1 MIPELIAPEIQAFVA
16 SHENDDVHEL
26 VLKNKFIHGVPA
38 ALVVRQIVGRN
49 KAKTKL
55 PSFYR
60 NERIVYPPSLSL
72 EQSSSEQTAA
82 HKASFVGETI
92 SESVCGAGAD
102 LTGGL
107 GVDTL
112 YLSRLFKTFHFVEPN
127 ADLIEIAKHNLREL
141 GARNVVFHNATAE
154 TFLASLDRSFD
165 FVYVDPSR
173 RTEGDNRL
181 VTLADCQ
188 PNIVSLQD
196 RLLATAPNVLVKTS
210 PLLDIQ
216 RGLAQLREVAS
227 VTVVAVGNECKELLY
242 HLVRDFGGEPT
253 VRANNILGDTTRSFE
268 FRLNEEREA
277 SVEFSEPCAY
287 LYEPNA
293 AVLKAGAF
301 RLIAERYNVRKL
313 HPNTHVYT
321 SDLLIESF
329 PGRIY
334 RLRAGVGADPSE
346 FERLF
351 PDRQTNIVLRNYPA
365 SVDELRKKLRVKDG
379 GEKYLLGVTTLSRPQ
394 LLAVER
400 LDLNRS

>member
-1 MIPELIAPEIQAFVA
+1 
-16 SHENDDVHEL
+16 
-26 VLKNKFIHGVPA
+26 
-38 ALVVRQIVGRN
+38 
-49 KAKTKL
+49 
-55 PSFYR
+55 
-60 NERIVYPPSLSL
+60 
-72 EQSSSEQTAA
+72 
-82 HKASFVGETI
+82 
-92 SESVCGAGAD
+92 
-102 LTGGL
+102 
-107 GVDTL
+107 
-112 YLSRLFKTFHFVEPN
+112 
-127 ADLIEIAKHNLREL
+127 
-141 GARNVVFHNATAE
+141 
-154 TFLASLDRSFD
+154 
-165 FVYVDPSR
+165 
-173 RTEGDNRL
+173 
-181 VTLADCQ
+181 
-188 PNIVSLQD
+188 
-196 RLLATAPNVLVKTS
+196 
-210 PLLDIQ
+210 
-216 RGLAQLREVAS
+216 AS

-334 RLRAGVGADPSE
+334 SLRAGVGADPSE